1 MLEGLLVEEPEVDAA
16 ELEGDAAARTPT
28 DWGVTSDVSSAE
40 FRYGPS
46 PSRRATLSN
55 FQPFCAMS
63 GNACMNAP
71 TVAFVSSCSRMIKPG
86 DLGPFTQ
93 LVMLP

>member
-40 FRYGPS
+40 FR
-46 PSRRATLSN
+46 
-55 FQPFCAMS
+55 
-63 GNACMNAP
+63 
-71 TVAFVSSCSRMIKPG
+71 
-86 DLGPFTQ
+86 
-93 LVMLP
+93 